1 MLDDDQNWEDV
12 DAKASIERVLGM
24 STQIDVISIQPW
36 TAHALVADRYQDGR
50 VFLAGDAAHLFTPT
64 GGFGMNTGVSDVI
77 NLAWKLQASLEGW
90 SGTQLLDSYFAER
103 HAIGVRNTSE
113 AAHCFDSLNAVMQF
127 GDELDEESSNG
138 ALFRQKL
145 SENLRDQEKLV
156 SSSGTL
162 LGYRYEGSPI
172 VIPDGTQ
179 EPEDNPRIYQPVA
192 RPGHRAPHIWLEEGI
207 SILDK
212 FSTGF
217 TLLKFKPCDTSVLED
232 AAKAINF
239 PLLIVSIENEDAA
252 KLYENSFVLVRPDLM
267 IAWRSNELPESATEF
282 LDRVRGAQK

>member
-1 MLDDDQNWEDV
+1 
-12 DAKASIERVLGM
+12 
-24 STQIDVISIQPW
+24 
-36 TAHALVADRYQDGR
+36 
-50 VFLAGDAAHLFTPT
+50 
-64 GGFGMNTGVSDVI
+64 
-77 NLAWKLQASLEGW
+77 
-90 SGTQLLDSYFAER
+90 
-103 HAIGVRNTSE
+103 
-113 AAHCFDSLNAVMQF
+113 MQF

-192 RPGHRAPHIWLEEGI
+192 RPGHRAPHIWLEEGV